1 MHLGGK
7 REKGMRFIKKI
18 CNAWHGFASKLNVVP
33 KSNKEIDRM
42 ALKANIDRV
51 YSAALVIA
59 PFHFIIAV
67 VYALKGSL
75 PTPIENLWKMRI
87 AWANFFIFVG
97 SVVAW
102 FIASYMR
109 KHEYTRQQMTM
120 FQHVVL
126 TFVIFGG
133 IVITHI
139 DLLLF
144 SSVTALM
151 ISLIVVGAFFYLRPR
166 VALAFFTE
174 VLVLFTISVL
184 LVGLP
189 RNVLV
194 SNLTNGIVAI
204 AIGMTL
210 SVISWRGFAVQYVQ
224 TKKILEQQR
233 ELEQMAYRDPLT
245 GLPNRRFLD
254 EVIKKEIALIKRGT
268 RNSCV
273 VMIDIDDF
281 KEVNDTYGHP
291 VGDEVLKQL
300 AQLLLENIRESDT
313 LARLGGEEFV
323 ILLSDANCDGAYIVA
338 NKLREQIKNHV
349 FKVDGYVVQITASF
363 GVGPL
368 LTSDQGPNY
377 YSLVDKALYKAK
389 SSGKNQIAAAR
400 DLFQ

>member
-1 MHLGGK
+1 M
-7 REKGMRFIKKI
+7 
-18 CNAWHGFASKLNVVP
+18 P

-323 ILLSDANCDGAYIVA
+323 ILLSDTNCDGAYIVA

-377 YSLVDKALYKAK
+377 YSLVDKDLYKAK

>member
-1 MHLGGK
+1 MGQFFYIC
-7 REKGMRFIKKI
+7 RERCGLV
-18 CNAWHGFASKLNVVP
+18 HSKLYAETRVHQTADDHVSARGP
-33 KSNKEIDRM
+33 
-42 ALKANIDRV
+42 NIR
-51 YSAALVIA
+51 YFWRHCHHPHRSA
-59 PFHFIIAV
+59 
-67 VYALKGSL
+67 S
-75 PTPIENLWKMRI
+75 
-87 AWANFFIFVG
+87 FFQCYGTYDF
-97 SVVAW
+97 A
-102 FIASYMR
+102 
-109 KHEYTRQQMTM
+109 HC
-120 FQHVVL
+120 
-126 TFVIFGG
+126 GG
-133 IVITHI
+133 CI
-139 DLLLF
+139 
-144 SSVTALM
+144 
-151 ISLIVVGAFFYLRPR
+151 FYLRPR

>member
-1 MHLGGK
+1 
-7 REKGMRFIKKI
+7 
-18 CNAWHGFASKLNVVP
+18 
-33 KSNKEIDRM
+33 
-42 ALKANIDRV
+42 
-51 YSAALVIA
+51 
-59 PFHFIIAV
+59 
-67 VYALKGSL
+67 
-75 PTPIENLWKMRI
+75 
-87 AWANFFIFVG
+87 
-97 SVVAW
+97 
-102 FIASYMR
+102 
-109 KHEYTRQQMTM
+109 MTM

-133 IVITHI
+133 IVINHI

-323 ILLSDANCDGAYIVA
+323 ILLSDTNCDGAYIVA

-349 FKVDGYVVQITASF
+349 VKVDGYVVQITASF